1 MPGRAGGA
9 PRRVPTLEADTE
21 SPQKLKCLPQARKAL
36 SCTVLVNAAVIGWL
50 LGLRWL
56 VRLSGG
62 CWAQAAH
69 RR

>member
-1 MPGRAGGA
+1 MPGHAGGA

-50 LGLRWL
+50 LGL
-56 VRLSGG
+56 GG
-62 CWAQAAH
+62 
-69 RR
+69 